1 MACFATAASLAGCTW
16 DSSLYDDFVNK
27 NTDSVMTC
35 YGYCDIDKKEITKE
49 ILFKEL
55 RPGEFKVY
63 KMI

>member
-1 MACFATAASLAGCTW
+1 MSSLPVPGCDALPTAAAAKEKSQFNACEA
-16 DSSLYDDFVNK
+16 
-27 NTDSVMTC
+27 
-35 YGYCDIDKKEITKE
+35 DKKVDAEIKKE